1 MDSDSFAKVLVVII
15 MIIVATMF
23 VIVIPVLIGVG
34 LFLGTG
40 MLLEKLEIENTFVYA
55 IAYIIMLLFI
65 FKINTLWRAYE
76 F

>member
-1 MDSDSFAKVLVVII
+1 MDSDSFVKVLVVII

-23 VIVIPVLIGVG
+23 VMVIPILISVG